1 MTTPQNLRGEVC
13 IDATCNFC
21 LRSARVLRRWL
32 AWHGLRLRALQRPDI
47 ARRVGLPVGEV
58 GDEFKFIRGDGVVF
72 GGASAAW
79 EVMRLAQWPLPTLS
93 ALPWLQRALDAAY
106 RYASQRWHCRD
117 ACPMRRRPPAL
128 PGAVRVLVEALH
140 DGLNGHRRRAAL

>member
-1 MTTPQNLRGEVC
+1 MN
-13 IDATCNFC
+13 
-21 LRSARVLRRWL
+21 SAVRVTDEGAVRRL
-32 AWHGLRLRALQRPDI
+32 TLCRPDEYNTI
-47 ARRVGLPVGEV
+47 TPALR
-58 GDEFKFIRGDGVVF
+58 DE
-72 GGASAAW
+72 
-79 EVMRLAQWPLPTLS
+79 
-93 ALPWLQRALDAAY
+93 LQRALDAAY